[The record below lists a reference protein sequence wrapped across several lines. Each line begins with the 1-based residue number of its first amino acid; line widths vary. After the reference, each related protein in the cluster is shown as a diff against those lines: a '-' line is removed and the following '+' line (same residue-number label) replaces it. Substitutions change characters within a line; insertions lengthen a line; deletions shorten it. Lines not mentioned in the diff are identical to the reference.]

1 MSLTIDLDY
10 LKDIENQDFKIDP
23 LKFQKMLFLFNTI
36 EDGWSVKKKDDNYVF
51 TKKNNPYDLSL
62 NFLGG
67 VNVISYVLG
76 PLLIILVVPYV
87 SDS

>member
-51 TKKNNPYDLSL
+51 TKKNN
-62 NFLGG
+62 NKKE
-67 VNVISYVLG
+67 VLKENY
-76 PLLIILVVPYV
+76 LMTFMKANLELHKYI
-87 SDS
+87 